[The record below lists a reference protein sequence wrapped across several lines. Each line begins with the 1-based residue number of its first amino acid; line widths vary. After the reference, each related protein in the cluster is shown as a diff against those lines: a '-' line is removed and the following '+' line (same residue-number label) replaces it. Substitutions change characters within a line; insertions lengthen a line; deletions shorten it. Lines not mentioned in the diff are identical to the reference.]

1 MFDRDVVQRDRKS
14 GLRPQARLW
23 TVTDKTEDGCN
34 LRLRWDVANPSVIDL
49 IARGCQIKMLET
61 PSKDV
66 EVHCVG
72 QERIEVHIRRHEKD
86 HAENY
91 RDVCMFGLALDYV
104 SR

>member
-1 MFDRDVVQRDRKS
+1 
-14 GLRPQARLW
+14 
-23 TVTDKTEDGCN
+23 
-34 LRLRWDVANPSVIDL
+34 
-49 IARGCQIKMLET
+49 MLET